1 MLCNCNHVKYW
12 QPELLHNSYKRLKLS
27 LISCFWASKCHEQ
40 ITNSRLH
47 QIRAG
52 SGGWDSD
59 KRHIFIRGCNLDH
72 SQTASLGVHS
82 SGVVINMIYIKIVL
96 VAFLCQVKNYWQMC
110 TVYNKCTCCVQHN
123 SEKYFES
130 YIRHLYQMELILTLS
145 KEY

>member
-12 QPELLHNSYKRLKLS
+12 QPELLHNNYKRLKLS
-27 LISCFWASKCHEQ
+27 LISCFWASNCHEQ
-40 ITNSRLH
+40 TTNSRLH

-59 KRHIFIRGCNLDH
+59 KRHIFMIRGCNLDH
-72 SQTASLGVHS
+72 SQTVALGVHS

-96 VAFLCQVKNYWQMC
+96 VAFLCQVKN
-110 TVYNKCTCCVQHN
+110 NDKCVHVVSKMT
-123 SEKYFES
+123 EKIHFES